1 MIRRAKLIYDRKFAG
16 ALLLTAETILAFLLF
31 IVAFAIFLFIA
42 KMVFLDH
49 KAAFDTAVFTFLATH
64 VNERNNGVMLFFTE
78 LGDYQF
84 LVIANILVF
93 CWFIFVRKHRWY
105 SIKIGSIAFTS
116 VLLML
121 LLKQWFNRHRPPVPL
136 LDPAIGLS
144 FPSGHAM
151 SSVTFYGLLI
161 YFIWNRK
168 DIRRYLRVIY
178 VTILV
183 ALILIIGLSRIY
195 LRVHYASD
203 VIGGFCAGTIWL
215 ILSVWVIRH
224 IEFYTRN
231 NINKQVKQT

>member
-1 MIRRAKLIYDRKFAG
+1 MIRRAKKFYDSRFAG
-16 ALLLTAETILAFLLF
+16 AILFTAETLLALMLFL
-31 IVAFAIFLFIA
+31 VAFYLFLFVA

-49 KAAFDTAVFTFLATH
+49 KEEFDASAFHFLSRQ
-64 VNERNNGVMLFFTE
+64 VSSRNNGIMLFISE
-78 LGDYQF
+78 LGNYQF
-84 LVIANILVF
+84 LIVANVLLF
-93 CWFIFVRKHRWY
+93 CWAIFVRKHKWY
-105 SIKIGSIAFTS
+105 SIKVGSIALSS

-121 LLKQWFNRHRPPVPL
+121 LLKQWFNRQRPPVPL

-168 DIRRYLRVIY
+168 DINRSYRI
-178 VTILV
+178 
-183 ALILIIGLSRIY
+183 LILTAIIVLILSIGLSRIY

-215 ILSVWVIRH
+215 ILVIWVIRH
-224 IEFYTRN
+224 MEFYSKN
-231 NINKQVKQT
+231 KINKQVQQV